1 MKVILQEDIDK
12 MGKKGDV
19 VEVKDGYARNYLLPK
34 ELAVVA
40 TARNLKESEK
50 MRERKEQREAREIEE
65 ANKLAQKINNIK
77 VVLKVKSGENDR
89 LFGAVTSKEIADDIN
104 KNHNLKID
112 KRKIELKDNIKALGN
127 YKIDVKL
134 HSQVTA
140 KISLEVIA
148 E

>member
-40 TARNLKESEK
+40 TAQNLKESEK